1 MNQATKHELVQHAV
15 ESGAVSGIYYV
26 LVANLPPEMN
36 FSDLK
41 VLSREVASVD
51 KCFINGRT
59 SEGWVRVRS
68 PQDFYR
74 VYNHL
79 HGFNYKGYILSAS
92 IENSSKPVYIWDQK
106 KTRAAANASSSTIG
120 RGAGAPNLSPHAAV
134 SPCLDYGYCATANGS
149 TSAPVEYNAC
159 YGYDSGYS
167 SGASSSSGY
176 PYPAESVSHT
186 VTAMP
191 PSFNSYQPYEGAR
204 SSARSWQP
212 HHTPISSGQHGVD
225 CGSGHYGYGYDHQAG
240 HATGEGVSQ
249 TAKVIVKNLSR
260 HATSKELES
269 YLISAV
275 GGRHMLQEDVRFP
288 HQPSS
293 SSGSSSSS
301 SSSANRQHAF
311 LLFNTHSDALAAVS
325 KLNKTKLLGLNIE
338 ARLATEM
345 VLPVRGSP
353 SSTSSYVPPIATST
367 LMDSGDAGL
376 GVDASATLSTK
387 GQTEDTKP
395 KREKSHNLVVD
406 GKSLYGH
413 VKQAMEETKGRDRKH
428 KHRK

>member
-1 MNQATKHELVQHAV
+1 
-15 ESGAVSGIYYV
+15 
-26 LVANLPPEMN
+26 MN

-51 KCFINGRT
+51 KCFINGKT

-74 VYNHL
+74 VYSHL
-79 HGFNYKGYILSAS
+79 NGFNYKGYILSAS
-92 IENSSKPVYIWDQK
+92 IENSSKSVYIWDQK

-120 RGAGAPNLSPHAAV
+120 SGAGAPNLSPHAGV
-134 SPCLDYGYCATANGS
+134 SPCLDYGYCAPANGS

-176 PYPAESVSHT
+176 PYPAQSASHT

-191 PSFNSYQPYEGAR
+191 PNFNSYQQYEGAG

-212 HHTPISSGQHGVD
+212 YHTPISSGQNGVV
-225 CGSGHYGYGYDHQAG
+225 CGSGYYGYGCDHQAV

-260 HATSKELES
+260 HASPKELES
-269 YLISAV
+269 YLLSVV

-288 HQPSS
+288 RQPSS

-301 SSSANRQHAF
+301 SATRQHAF

-325 KLNKTKLLGLNIE
+325 KLSKTKLLGLNIE

-353 SSTSSYVPPIATST
+353 SSTSSYAPPNATSSLT
-367 LMDSGDAGL
+367 DSGDADL
-376 GVDASATLSTK
+376 GVDASATLSTN

-413 VKQAMEETKGRDRKH
+413 VKQAIEETKGRDRKH